1 VQDFFNKLIVKM
13 PTSLRWVL
21 FLPVAFLADLVAQS
35 FYRFIFYFIPFH
47 GVRPYTDEL
56 IWRFFA
62 PMVFVVVGVKM
73 APRFWFYM
81 ACFLIAIKSAIALV
95 NIYTLTYYLAN
106 GGSATAPA
114 FVTNAPV
121 WWSLLV
127 QILFLGFAAL
137 IVAKDRNIRKE
148 PTAAN
153 PVLDF

>member
-1 VQDFFNKLIVKM
+1 M
-13 PTSLRWVL
+13 ASLGALPASRVL
-21 FLPVAFLADLVAQS
+21 SRLGGSEFLPADFL
-35 FYRFIFYFIPFH
+35 FYPFH

-62 PMVFVVVGVKM
+62 PMVFVVAGVKM
-73 APRFWFYM
+73 APRFWFYV
-81 ACFLIAIKSAIALV
+81 ACLLIAIKSAIAVV
-95 NIYTLTYYLAN
+95 NLCTLTHYLAN
-106 GGSATAPA
+106 GGSMTALA
-114 FVTNAPV
+114 FATNAPV

-127 QILFLGFAAL
+127 QVLFLGFAAL

>member
-1 VQDFFNKLIVKM
+1 M

>member
-1 VQDFFNKLIVKM
+1 
-13 PTSLRWVL
+13 
-21 FLPVAFLADLVAQS
+21 
-35 FYRFIFYFIPFH
+35 
-47 GVRPYTDEL
+47 
-56 IWRFFA
+56 
-62 PMVFVVVGVKM
+62 MVFVVVGVKM

-127 QILFLGFAAL
+127 QILFLGYAAL